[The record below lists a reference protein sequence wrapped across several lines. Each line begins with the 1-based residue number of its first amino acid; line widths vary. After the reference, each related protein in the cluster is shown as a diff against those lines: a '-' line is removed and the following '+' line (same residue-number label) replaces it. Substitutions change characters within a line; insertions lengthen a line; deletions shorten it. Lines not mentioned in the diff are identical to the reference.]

1 MLCNPV
7 LGGMLMFSVVSGVV
21 LFFVLVWVEGSFM
34 TSTVFVW
41 FTSSLSTIYFKQWK
55 VCSKFVRAAL
65 FPCTITVPF

>member
-1 MLCNPV
+1 
-7 LGGMLMFSVVSGVV
+7 MFSVVSGVV
-21 LFFVLVWVEGSFM
+21 LFFVLLWVEGSFWPV

-55 VCSKFVRAAL
+55 VFSKFVRAAL